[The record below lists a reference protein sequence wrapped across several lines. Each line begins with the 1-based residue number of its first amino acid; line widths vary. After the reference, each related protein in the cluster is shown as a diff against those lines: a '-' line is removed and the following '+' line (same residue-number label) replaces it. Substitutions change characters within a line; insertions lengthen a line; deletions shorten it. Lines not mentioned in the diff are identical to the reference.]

1 MLYSLL
7 YDSKVLYKTVD
18 HALWGCSKVQPGWFS
33 CPFVMDCG
41 KLNCLDFIDRFS
53 YVASTCD
60 KNLVSQFLVAAWFAW
75 HKRNQFIHGVKGFV
89 DDNLWLRAGLFL
101 KELVQD
107 SVSSP
112 GCNVSRSVP
121 SDSCWK
127 PPDGRNLKLNVD
139 AAVNKAAGKIGIGVA
154 CGARSYWF
162 FSVCCW
168 AVCV

>member
-60 KNLVSQFLVAAWFAW
+60 KNLVSQFLVAAW
-75 HKRNQFIHGVKGFV
+75 
-89 DDNLWLRAGLFL
+89 
-101 KELVQD
+101 
-107 SVSSP
+107 
-112 GCNVSRSVP
+112 SVP